1 MSNLGAWS
9 GLYECR
15 QQVKADYPDIWSLPL
30 VKKEMD
36 RLLPNITEGFS
47 VLEIGAGD
55 RRFWKKVQA
64 KRKNVVYRSMDID
77 RTTQQDFYALDEIQG
92 SFDLIFAFELIE
104 HLTPEEGLALVKE
117 LRTYLSP
124 KGVLLMGTPNLYH
137 PHRYFGDLTHKTP
150 YKYEELGALLRL
162 GGYTRLSFYRVY
174 NDAWLRRLFRVHVGV
189 WLHRYLDIDF
199 AGTVL
204 VEASLPA

>member
-1 MSNLGAWS
+1 MSDLGAWS
-9 GLYECR
+9 GLYACR

-36 RLLPNITEGFS
+36 RLLPNVAEGFS

-55 RRFWKKVQA
+55 RRFWKKIQA
-64 KRKNVVYRSMDID
+64 KRKNVIYRSMDID
-77 RTTQQDFYALDEIQG
+77 RTTQQDFYALDEIHG
-92 SFDLIFAFELIE
+92 SFDFIFAFELIE
-104 HLTPEEGLALVKE
+104 HLTPEEGLTLVKN
-117 LRTYLSP
+117 LRAHLSP
-124 KGVLLMGTPNLYH
+124 KGVLLLGTPNLYH

-162 GGYTRLSFYRVY
+162 GGYTKLRFFRVY

-204 VEASLPA
+204 VEASLAA

>member
-1 MSNLGAWS
+1 MSDLGAWS
-9 GLYECR
+9 GLYACR

-36 RLLPNITEGFS
+36 RLLPNVAEGFS

-55 RRFWKKVQA
+55 RRFWKKIQA
-64 KRKNVVYRSMDID
+64 KRKNVVYRSMDVD
-77 RTTQQDFYALDEIQG
+77 RTTQQDFYALDEIHG

-104 HLTPEEGLALVKE
+104 HLTPEEGLALVNA
-117 LRTYLSP
+117 LRTHLSP
-124 KGVLLMGTPNLYH
+124 QGVLLLGTPNLYH

-162 GGYTRLSFYRVY
+162 GGYTKLRFFRVY

-204 VEASLPA
+204 VEASLA

>member
-1 MSNLGAWS
+1 MADISAWS
-9 GLYECR
+9 RLYECR
-15 QQVKADYPDIWSLPL
+15 QRVKADYPDIWSLPL

-36 RLLPNITEGFS
+36 RLLPNVGEGFS

-55 RRFWKKVQA
+55 RRFWRKIQA
-64 KRKNVVYRSMDID
+64 RRKNVVYRSMDID

-92 SFDLIFAFELIE
+92 TFDLIFAFELIE
-104 HLTPEEGLALVKE
+104 HLTPEEGLSLLID
-117 LRTYLSP
+117 LRAHLSP
-124 KGVLLMGTPNLYH
+124 QGVLLLGTPNLYH

-150 YKYEELGALLRL
+150 YKYEELGALLHL
-162 GGYTRLSFYRVY
+162 GGYTKLHFFRVY

-204 VEASLPA
+204 VEASPA

>member
-1 MSNLGAWS
+1 MADFSEWS
-9 GLYECR
+9 RLYECR

-36 RLLPNITEGFS
+36 RLLPNVREGCS
-47 VLEIGAGD
+47 VLEVGAGD
-55 RRFWKKVQA
+55 RRFWKKIQA

-77 RTTQQDFYALDEIQG
+77 RATQQDFYALDEIRG
-92 SFDLIFAFELIE
+92 SYDLIFAFELIE
-104 HLTPEEGLALVKE
+104 HLTPEDGLTLVKA
-117 LRTYLSP
+117 LRAHLSP
-124 KGVLLMGTPNLYH
+124 QGVLLLGTPNLYH

-162 GGYTRLSFYRVY
+162 GGYAGLRFFRVY
-174 NDAWLRRLFRVHVGV
+174 NDAWLRRLFRIYLGV

-204 VEASLPA
+204 VEARAA